1 MFAATTSTL
10 AWIPTSRQ
18 TARRSPSS
26 TCTVKAL
33 ARAEIMGSRVHR
45 QGALCYIGAMPVEKG
60 ETKTRRGSTQTKRT
74 TEMCSILACYDPDGA
89 LADGRE
95 ELMRLLSARMRTRG
109 PDGSGYYGNERFGLA
124 HERLAIMDP
133 EGGKQPIVYEAEKYS
148 VCANGEIYNF
158 RALQKKYGLTA
169 AQTGSDSE
177 VLLQLYRH
185 MGVDFVKDLNGI
197 FGFVCVGDDGKNMMA
212 ARDHCG
218 IKPLYMGTGVGG
230 AVWFAS
236 ELKAIHDQCTSIE
249 EFPAGHYWTPE
260 TGFVKYY
267 APEWDTDD
275 FVGTDDTSNV
285 RAALTQAVRD
295 QMMSDVPIG
304 LLLSGGLDSAV
315 IASII
320 KPMLEETNQE
330 FITFTIGQE
339 GSPDVMA
346 ARVMAEDLGTTHHEY
361 LFTSEEAC
369 AVIPDVI
376 YHLETYEPEL
386 IRSAIPNYFLARL
399 AAQHVKVVLTGEGSD
414 ELFAGYLYFRDAP
427 DGAAIHKELR
437 RIFHHLHNVNCQ
449 RADRMTMAHGLEA
462 RVPFLDPSVIN
473 AVMRV
478 DPELKRI
485 DGEEKPEKHALR
497 ALFEGEIPA
506 PVLWRTKAMQC
517 EGVGLNWVETLQQ
530 FCEAQVSDADFAAAA
545 EKYKINP
552 PQSKEETYY
561 RQLFDSKF
569 NNMDK
574 FVHVW
579 QGGCRAGGAPWQNE
593 QYTRAGLKSVGQLA
607 KGLEGVKGAPVV

>member
-1 MFAATTSTL
+1 MMATTAALAWVPSTHCSRHRAAATRATSAL
-10 AWIPTSRQ
+10 PR
-18 TARRSPSS
+18 
-26 TCTVKAL
+26 L
-33 ARAEIMGSRVHR
+33 ARGEMLGSRVHR
-45 QGALCYIGAMPVEKG
+45 DGSLCYIGAMAKPVTVRG
-60 ETKTRRGSTQTKRT
+60 AASRGSRTT
-74 TEMCSILACYDPDGA
+74 TEMCSILACYDPGGA

-95 ELMRLLSARMRTRG
+95 ELMRALSARMRSRG

-133 EGGKQPIVYEAEKYS
+133 EGGKQPIVYEEAKYS

-158 RALQKKYGLTA
+158 RELQEKYGLTA

-185 MGVDFVKDLNGI
+185 MGSDFVKELNGI
-197 FGFVCVGDDGKNMMA
+197 FGFVCVGNDGADIIA

-218 IKPLYMGTGVGG
+218 IKPLYIGYGKGG

-236 ELKAIHDQCTSIE
+236 ELKAICDQCDTIE

-260 TGFVKYY
+260 AGFVQYY
-267 APEWDTDD
+267 SPDWDADEYR
-275 FVGTDDTSNV
+275 GSQDTSLV
-285 RAALTQAVRD
+285 REALTQAVKD

-315 IASII
+315 ISSII
-320 KPMLEETNQE
+320 KPMLEETKQE
-330 FITFTIGQE
+330 FITFTVGQE
-339 GSPDVMA
+339 GSPDITA
-346 ARVMAEDLGTTHHEY
+346 ARMMSEFLGTNHHEY

-369 AVIPDVI
+369 AIIPDVI

-399 AAQHVKVVLTGEGSD
+399 AAQHVKVVLTGEGAD

-427 DGAAIHKELR
+427 DSASIHKELR

-462 RVPFLDPSVIN
+462 RVPFLDPKVID
-473 AVMRV
+473 AVMQV
-478 DPELKRI
+478 DPEYKRI
-485 DGEEKPEKHALR
+485 DGEAKPEKHALR
-497 ALFEGEIPA
+497 ALFDGEIPE

-517 EGVGLNWVETLQQ
+517 EGVGLDWVESLQN
-530 FCEAQVSDADFAAAA
+530 FCEAQVTDKDLQAAAA
-545 EKYKINP
+545 TYTINP
-552 PQSKEETYY
+552 PQSKEELYY
-561 RQLFDSKF
+561 RRIFESHF
-569 NNMDK
+569 SGMDK

-579 QGGCRAGGAPWQNE
+579 EGGCRAGGAAWQNE
-593 QYTRAGLKSVGQLA
+593 AYTRFGLKDVTQLA
-607 KGLEGVKGAPVV
+607 KGIAGVKGGA